1 MRVVLLAVVA
11 ATVPRRAVRRVAS
24 APVERAIAVGSVV
37 ESLLGQ
43 VNAVDAFALALGD
56 AAGVGELEAAGD
68 GDAGAIRV
76 PPGDELDPPPPQA
89 ASSDVVTRSVAILR
103 NIAILI
109 VNTGG
114 VSVVHAK
121 RAAEV

>member
-1 MRVVLLAVVA
+1 MRVVLLAV
-11 ATVPRRAVRRVAS
+11 ATAEPRRVRWRVAS

-43 VNAVDAFALALGD
+43 VNAVAAFALALGE
-56 AAGVGELEAAGD
+56 AAGAGEAEAAGD
-68 GDAGAIRV
+68 GDAVTRL
-76 PPGDELDPPPPQA
+76 PPGDGLELPPPPHA
-89 ASSDVVTRSVAILR
+89 ASNDSVIKSVANLR

-109 VNTGG
+109 INSGG
-114 VSVVHAK
+114 GSVASSK